1 MSEENV
7 EVVSRLWELLAQE
20 NWVAM
25 EGFLCPETEVY
36 DFDIPDAG
44 VYRGR
49 SAVRDWLDEWDKAW
63 DSWDVEDVDIR
74 PAAEN
79 RVVAFFTLLAKGR
92 GSGVEL
98 KRRDA
103 IFYSLRDAKV
113 VRIEYYNER
122 QKGPALE
129 AAGLSE

>member
-1 MSEENV
+1 MPQENV
-7 EVVSRLWELLAQE
+7 EIVSRLWELLAQE
-20 NWVAM
+20 DWVAI
-25 EGFLCPETEVY
+25 EGFLSPETEIY

-63 DSWDVEDVDIR
+63 ASWDVESVDIR
-74 PAAEN
+74 PAGEN

-98 KRRDA
+98 TRRDVMLH
-103 IFYSLRDAKV
+103 SLRDAKV

-122 QKGPALE
+122 QKGAALE

>member
-1 MSEENV
+1 M
-7 EVVSRLWELLAQE
+7 
-20 NWVAM
+20 
-25 EGFLCPETEVY
+25 
-36 DFDIPDAG
+36 
-44 VYRGR
+44 
-49 SAVRDWLDEWDKAW
+49 RDWLDEWDKAW
-63 DSWDVEDVDIR
+63 ANWDVEDVDIR

-98 KRRDA
+98 KRRDVTL
-103 IFYSLRDAKV
+103 YSHRDGKV

-122 QKGPALE
+122 QKGPTPE

>member
-20 NWVAM
+20 DWVAT
-25 EGFLCPETEVY
+25 EDLLSPQTEVY

-49 SAVRDWLDEWDKAW
+49 SAVRDWLDQWDEAW
-63 DSWDVEDVDIR
+63 ASWDVEEVDIR

-98 KRRDA
+98 KRRDVMLHD
-103 IFYSLRDAKV
+103 LRDGKV

-122 QKGPALE
+122 QKGPALK